1 MFRLKI
7 TSRDSLALAG
17 AAMAECQRPEPFY
30 CQRNAWTCKLW
41 FDERNAIADRI
52 MSMFEAR

>member
-7 TSRDSLALAG
+7 TPPDILSFSSAV
-17 AAMAECQRPEPFY
+17 MVECQRPEPGY
-30 CQRNAWTCKLW
+30 HQRNAWACKLW

-52 MSMFEAR
+52 MFEGKR